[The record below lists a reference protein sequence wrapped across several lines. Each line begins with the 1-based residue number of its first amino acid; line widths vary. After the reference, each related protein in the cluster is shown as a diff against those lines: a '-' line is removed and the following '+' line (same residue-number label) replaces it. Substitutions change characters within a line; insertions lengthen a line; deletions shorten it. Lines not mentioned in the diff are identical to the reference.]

1 MNLYDSIS
9 QSDLND
15 VIDLLLGNY
24 HKEIGLSLEDPGN
37 DYCGLSFE
45 CTGVDAGDEFIL
57 NSDDVLRVF
66 FSDARLAN
74 LGYSLRL
81 FYYQL
86 DKGDLDGTRP
96 YGDLQ
101 SVLVDLD
108 DDVVVVP
115 FSVDQ
120 VYLQKGFDLIIGN
133 LGPRLSLSAPSTV
146 FSGDDVVLSAEYIV
160 ESVGV
165 EGATVTFFEG
175 ETVLGTST
183 TDEDGV
189 ATLTLE
195 DLNTGN
201 HSFTCTVSGVYSN
214 NIMVSVISTD
224 NVLELEVT
232 GDSFSTYSSTPFTWN
247 GRVFV
252 DWGDD
257 TSLIE
262 YSGGKL
268 SHNYNSSDEYTVKV
282 YGDITNLGDY
292 CFWRCTGLT
301 SINLPS
307 SVTSIGHFCF
317 YNCTGLTSIIL
328 QWNNPPQNYDS
339 SWIRDIPAIFSIPHN
354 TTTNYT
360 NKQYPQDKINER
372 GQ

>member
-9 QSDLND
+9 QSDLNG

-24 HKEIGLSLEDPGN
+24 HKELNLSLDDPVNG
-37 DYCGLSFE
+37 YCGLSFE

-86 DKGDLDGTRP
+86 DKGDIDGTQP

-108 DDVVVVP
+108 DDEVVVP

-120 VYLQKGFDLIIGN
+120 VYLQKGFDLVMMN
-133 LGPRLSLSAPSTV
+133 DYDKLVLSAPSVV
-146 FSGDDVVLSAEYIV
+146 FSGDDVVLSAEYSTGGV
-160 ESVGV
+160 LV
-165 EGATVTFFEG
+165 EGATVTFYEG

-195 DLNTGN
+195 DLNTGS
-201 HSFTCTVSGVYSN
+201 HSFTCTVESVYSN
-214 NIMVSVISTD
+214 NISVTVVSST
-224 NVLELEVT
+224 VMELGVT
-232 GDSFSTYSSTPFTWN
+232 GARFSTGSRGPFVFN

-257 TSLIE
+257 TGLIE
-262 YSGGKL
+262 YSGGNL
-268 SHNYNSSDEYTVKV
+268 SHNYDSSGDYTVKV
-282 YGDITNLGDY
+282 YGDITSLGPF
-292 CFWRCTGLT
+292 CFEGCTGLT

-307 SVTSIGHFCF
+307 SVTSLGPSCF
-317 YNCTGLTSIIL
+317 EGCTGLTSIIL
-328 QWNNPPQNYDS
+328 QWNTPPQNYDS
-339 SWIRDIPAIFSIPHN
+339 TWIRDSPAIFSIPHN

>member
-24 HKEIGLSLEDPGN
+24 HKELNLSLDDPVNG
-37 DYCGLSFE
+37 YCGLGFE
-45 CTGVDAGDEFIL
+45 CTGADAGDEFIL

-86 DKGDLDGTRP
+86 DKGDIDGSKG
-96 YGDLQ
+96 YDDLQ

-108 DDVVVVP
+108 DDEVVVP

-133 LGPRLSLSAPSTV
+133 MGPRLSLSAPESV

-165 EGATVTFFEG
+165 EGATVTFYEG

-189 ATLTLE
+189 ATLTVE
-195 DLNTGN
+195 DLNVGN

-214 NIMVSVISTD
+214 NISVTVVSST
-224 NVLELEVT
+224 VMELGVT
-232 GDSFSTYSSTPFTWN
+232 GDSFSTYSSSPFVWN

-257 TSLIE
+257 TGLIE

-268 SHNYNSSDEYTVKV
+268 SHNYDSSGDYTVKV
-282 YGDITNLGDY
+282 YGDITSIGHY
-292 CFWRCTGLT
+292 CFEGCTGLT

-307 SVTSIGHFCF
+307 SVTSLGNLCF
-317 YNCTGLTSIIL
+317 NSCTGLTSIIL
-328 QWNNPPQNYDS
+328 QWNNPPQNYNP
-339 SWIRDIPAIFSIPHN
+339 SWINGSPAIFSIPHN

>member
-24 HKEIGLSLEDPGN
+24 HKEIGLSLNDPGN
-37 DYCGLSFE
+37 AYCGLSFE

-86 DKGDLDGTRP
+86 DKGDIDGSKG

-120 VYLQKGFDLIIGN
+120 VYLQKGFDLVLMGN
-133 LGPRLSLSAPSTV
+133 SGSRLYLSAPSTV
-146 FSGDDVVLSAEYIV
+146 FSDDDVVLSAEYSEGGV
-160 ESVGV
+160 LV
-165 EGATVTFFEG
+165 EGATVTFYEG

-195 DLNTGN
+195 DLNTGS

-214 NIMVSVISTD
+214 NIMTP
-224 NVLELEVT
+224 VLSNIVEARYLILIMVVMITLLRFT
-232 GDSFSTYSSTPFTWN
+232 G
-247 GRVFV
+247 
-252 DWGDD
+252 
-257 TSLIE
+257 I
-262 YSGGKL
+262 
-268 SHNYNSSDEYTVKV
+268 
-282 YGDITNLGDY
+282 
-292 CFWRCTGLT
+292 
-301 SINLPS
+301 
-307 SVTSIGHFCF
+307 
-317 YNCTGLTSIIL
+317 
-328 QWNNPPQNYDS
+328 
-339 SWIRDIPAIFSIPHN
+339 
-354 TTTNYT
+354 
-360 NKQYPQDKINER
+360 
-372 GQ
+372 

>member
-24 HKEIGLSLEDPGN
+24 HKEFNLSLDDPVNG
-37 DYCGLSFE
+37 YCGLSFE

-81 FYYQL
+81 YFYQL
-86 DKGDLDGTRP
+86 DKGDIDGSKG

-120 VYLQKGFDLIIGN
+120 VYLQKGFDLVLMGN
-133 LGPRLSLSAPSTV
+133 SGSRLSLSANTTFV
-146 FSGDDVVLSAEYIV
+146 FDEDCVLTAEYVSGGEPV
-160 ESVGV
+160 ES
-165 EGATVTFFEG
+165 ATITFYDG
-175 ETVLGTST
+175 ETVVGTST
-183 TDEDGV
+183 TDDEGI

-195 DLNTGN
+195 NLSGGT
-201 HSFTCTVSGVYSN
+201 HSFTCTIDGVYSGN
-214 NIMVSVISTD
+214 VNVTVVSST
-224 NVLELEVT
+224 VMELGVT
-232 GDSFSTYSSTPFTWN
+232 GARFSTGSGRPFVFN

-257 TSLIE
+257 TGLIE
-262 YSGGKL
+262 YSGGPL
-268 SHNYNSSDEYTVKV
+268 THTYNGSDDYTVKV
-282 YGDITNLGDY
+282 YGDITSLGY
-292 CFWRCTGLT
+292 FCFSGCTGLT
-301 SINLPS
+301 SINIPS
-307 SVTSIGHFCF
+307 SVTSLGPSCF
-317 YNCTGLTSIIL
+317 EGCTGLTSIIL
-328 QWNNPPQNYDS
+328 QWNNPPQNYNGTWIYS
-339 SWIRDIPAIFSIPHN
+339 SPAIFSIPHN

>member
-24 HKEIGLSLEDPGN
+24 HKEIGLSLNDPVNG
-37 DYCGLSFE
+37 YCGLSFE

-86 DKGDLDGTRP
+86 DKGDIDGTQP

-115 FSVDQ
+115 FTDDQ

-133 LGPRLSLSAPSTV
+133 VGPRLSLSAPSTV

-195 DLNTGN
+195 DLSYGR
-201 HSFTCTVSGVYSN
+201 HGFTCTVESVYSN
-214 NIMVSVISTD
+214 NIIVSVVPSAT
-224 NVLELEVT
+224 VMELGVT
-232 GDSFSTYSSTPFTWN
+232 GARFSTGSRGPFVFN

-257 TSLIE
+257 TGLIE

-268 SHNYNSSDEYTVKV
+268 SHNYDSSGDYTVKV
-282 YGDITNLGDY
+282 YGDITSLGPS
-292 CFWRCTGLT
+292 CFEGCTGLT
-301 SINLPS
+301 SINIPS
-307 SVTSIGHFCF
+307 SVTSLGLYCF
-317 YNCTGLTSIIL
+317 NGCTGLTSIIL
-328 QWNNPPQNYDS
+328 QWNTPPQNYDS
-339 SWIRDIPAIFSIPHN
+339 TWINGSPAIFSIPHN